1 MSEVIYLP
9 EVRCE
14 VSEGLRDTE
23 FTVCVRDAKGFR
35 QFMQVT
41 RSMVNYHV
49 ETPYLPVGIIQ
60 VDRKGGR
67 ALIELPTEA
76 DSGVNRMWIPFD
88 SFLRERDT
96 EQVA

>member
-1 MSEVIYLP
+1 MSELTYLP

-23 FTVCVRDAKGFR
+23 VTVCVRDEKDFR

-41 RSMVNYHV
+41 RSMVNEHGDSS
-49 ETPYLPVGIIQ
+49 YLPVGIIQ
-60 VDRKGGR
+60 VDRKAR
-67 ALIELPTEA
+67 RVLIELHTEA
-76 DSGVNRMWIPFD
+76 DSGVNRMWMPFD
-88 SFLRERDT
+88 AFLIAQEA